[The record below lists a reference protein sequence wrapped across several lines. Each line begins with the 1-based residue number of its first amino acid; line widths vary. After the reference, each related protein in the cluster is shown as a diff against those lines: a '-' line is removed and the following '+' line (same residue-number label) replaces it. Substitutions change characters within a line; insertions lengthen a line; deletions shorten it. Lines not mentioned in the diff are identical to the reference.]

1 MVSLIKG
8 SKAIVVMI
16 FMSFTFDVL
25 AEDDIFSKFK
35 ARLNL
40 SDEQIQ
46 QFEPILTDHREKLLS
61 VMKKQ
66 GVNPN
71 PGLLKDKIGFRQLR
85 TIKKDIDKVYKQTEG
100 QLVDI
105 LSKEQFHEYK
115 KAQEELQNIIVHG
128 ESGGGMVKISIT
140 CKNEIKKIDIDDSL
154 FSEERDMLEDLL
166 IAAFNDAIRKADK
179 KTQESM
185 SGMTSGLNLPPGMKL
200 PF

>member
-1 MVSLIKG
+1 MKG
-8 SKAIVVMI
+8 GI
-16 FMSFTFDVL
+16 
-25 AEDDIFSKFK
+25 
-35 ARLNL
+35 
-40 SDEQIQ
+40 
-46 QFEPILTDHREKLLS
+46 
-61 VMKKQ
+61 
-66 GVNPN
+66 
-71 PGLLKDKIGFRQLR
+71 
-85 TIKKDIDKVYKQTEG
+85 G
-100 QLVDI
+100 QLMKQAQQMQEKI
-105 LSKEQFHEYK
+105 Q